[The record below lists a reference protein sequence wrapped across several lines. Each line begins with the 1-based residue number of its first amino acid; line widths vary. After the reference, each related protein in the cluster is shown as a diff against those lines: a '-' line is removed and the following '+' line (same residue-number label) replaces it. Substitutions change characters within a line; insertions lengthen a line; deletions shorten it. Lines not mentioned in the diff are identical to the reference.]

1 MVEMHDQS
9 DVQLLHDYAE
19 GGHEAAFRELVTR
32 HTDLVY
38 SAALRQVNSPDLA
51 GDIAQGVFI
60 DLARKARQVAEQ
72 MRGGNSLAGWLHRST
87 RYAALNHWRDTRR
100 RLANERQAMEQLLI
114 NAESAPDWERIRPLL
129 DEALDG
135 LGDEDREALL
145 LRYFKNQDFRAV
157 GLALGISDDTAQKRV
172 SRAMERLREFFS
184 RRNVTIGASGLVA
197 LISANAV
204 QAAPVGLTAAISA
217 AAVST
222 STAIAATKIIALT
235 TLQKTLVTVTVAVL
249 AGAGI
254 YEAHQA
260 LQLREH
266 NQSLQQQQAPLAE
279 QNRQLQR
286 EREQLQRERDDAT
299 NWLAALTDELARV
312 KKNPSEVLKLRGEVG
327 ALRQG
332 IATAN
337 SESGASK
344 ALANP
349 ETRKTIREHNKMVVS
364 GLYSDLAKRLK
375 LTPEQTGQLNDLLAD
390 RAMDNLDLVVQ
401 ALHDGKS
408 QAEVRQ
414 IFSASETAFQGKVQA
429 LLGDDALKQYQDF
442 NKNLSSTTFIES
454 FGYSLTGDP
463 TTVADKKSRLLQAMQ
478 EATQSALAT
487 AGLPADYQT
496 ATVLNPGNFASEEEA
511 AQSLQLKD
519 HILGQTA
526 ARASAFLNADELN
539 KFQEFRTNAI
549 KNAQNYILMER
560 KLMSP
565 VSQ

>member
-1 MVEMHDQS
+1 MVEMHEPS
-9 DVQLLHDYAE
+9 DVQLLRDYAE
-19 GGHEAAFRELVTR
+19 GGYEAAFRELVTR

-51 GDIAQGVFI
+51 GDIAQGVFT

-72 MRGGNSLAGWLHRST
+72 MPGGHSLAGWLHRST

-114 NAESAPDWERIRPLL
+114 NSESAPDWERIRPML
-129 DEALDG
+129 DEALDS

-184 RRNVTIGASGLVA
+184 KRNVAVGASGLVV
-197 LISANAV
+197 LIATNAV
-204 QAAPVGLTAAISA
+204 QAAPVGLAAAISA
-217 AAVST
+217 AAVVSGTAVST
-222 STAIAATKIIALT
+222 STAIAVTKIIAMT
-235 TLQKTLVTVTVAVL
+235 TLQKTLITAALAMV

-260 LQLREH
+260 WQLREQ
-266 NQSLQQQQAPLAE
+266 NQALRQQQAPLAD
-279 QNRQLQR
+279 QRQ
-286 EREQLQRERDDAT
+286 QLRRERDDAT
-299 NWLAALTDELARV
+299 DRLAALTDELARV

-327 ALRQG
+327 ALRQEK
-332 IATAN
+332 AVAN
-337 SESGASK
+337 SQSAASK
-344 ALANP
+344 ALADP
-349 ETRKTIREHNKMVVS
+349 ETRKTIRERQKMRMS
-364 GLYSDLAKRLK
+364 DLYSDLAKRLK
-375 LTPEQTGQLNDLLAD
+375 LTPEQTGQFNDLLAD
-390 RAMDNLDLVVQ
+390 HAIVSIDLITQ

-414 IFSASETAFQGKVQA
+414 IFSASDTAFQGKMQA
-429 LLGDDALKQYQDF
+429 LLGNDALTQYQDY
-442 NKNLSSTTFIES
+442 NKNLSSTKFIES

-463 TTVADKKSRLLQAMQ
+463 ATVADKKSRLLQAMQ
-478 EATQSALAT
+478 EATQSALAA

-496 ATVLNPGNFASEEEA
+496 ATVLNFGNYASEEEC

-519 HILGQTA
+519 NILGQVA

-549 KNAQNYILMER
+549 KNSQNYILMER
-560 KLMSP
+560 KLMSS

>member
-1 MVEMHDQS
+1 MVEMHEPS
-9 DVQLLHDYAE
+9 DVQLLRDYAE

-51 GDIAQGVFI
+51 GDIAQGVFT

-72 MRGGNSLAGWLHRST
+72 MPDGNSLAGWLHRST

-114 NAESAPDWERIRPLL
+114 NSESAPDWERIRPML

-135 LGDEDREALL
+135 LGDEDREAVL

-184 RRNVTIGASGLVA
+184 KRNVTIGASGLVV

-204 QAAPVGLTAAISA
+204 QAAPAGLAAAISA

-222 STAIAATKIIALT
+222 STAIAATKIIAMT

-254 YEAHQA
+254 YEARQT
-260 LQLREH
+260 LQLREQ
-266 NQSLQQQQAPLAE
+266 NQTLQQQQAPLAE

-299 NWLAALTDELARV
+299 NRLAALTDELAGV

-332 IATAN
+332 MAAAD
-337 SESGASK
+337 SQSAVSK

-349 ETRKTIREHNKMVVS
+349 ETRKALREHQKNVM
-364 GLYSDLAKRLK
+364 GDLYSDLAKRLK
-375 LTPEQTGQLNDLLAD
+375 LTPEQTGQFNDLIAD
-390 RAMDNLDLVVQ
+390 HAMDGLDLITQ

-414 IFSASETAFQGKVQA
+414 IFSASDTAFQGKVQA
-429 LLGDDALKQYQDF
+429 LLGDDALTQYQDY
-442 NKNLSSTTFIES
+442 NKNLSSTKFVES
-454 FGYSLTGDP
+454 FGGSLTGDP

-478 EATQSALAT
+478 EATQSALAA

-496 ATVLNPGNFASEEEA
+496 ATVLNFGNYASEEEA
-511 AQSLQLKD
+511 AQSFQLKD
-519 HILGQTA
+519 NILGQVA

-539 KFQEFRTNAI
+539 KFQEMRTNAI
-549 KNAQNYILMER
+549 KNSQNFILMER
-560 KLMSP
+560 KLFAP
-565 VSQ
+565 VSP